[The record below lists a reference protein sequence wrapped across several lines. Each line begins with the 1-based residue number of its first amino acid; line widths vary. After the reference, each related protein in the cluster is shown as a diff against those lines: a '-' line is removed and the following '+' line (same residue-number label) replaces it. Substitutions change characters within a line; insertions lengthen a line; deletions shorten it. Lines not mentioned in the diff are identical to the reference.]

1 MNLLNT
7 LSISK
12 LKQAITIKEQIAK
25 LEQALSSLMG
35 SAATTAKVTVTP
47 TPAPKKG
54 MSAAGRSRVAA
65 AQKIRWAKIKAASS
79 AASAKVAKVAKA
91 VPAAKPAKKK
101 WKISAAGMAKI
112 RATSKAYWAKRKAAE
127 KLKLESGSA
136 A

>member
-12 LKQAITIKEQIAK
+12 LKQAISIKEQIAK
-25 LEQALSSLMG
+25 LEQDLSSLLG
-35 SAATTAKVTVTP
+35 GTTPAAKVAVVSA
-47 TPAPKKG
+47 PAQKKG
-54 MSAAGRSRVAA
+54 MSAVGRAKVAA
-65 AQKIRWAKIKAASS
+65 AQRIRWAKIKAANS
-79 AASAKVAKVAKA
+79 ASLSKA

-127 KLKLESGSA
+127 KLKSKSGSA